1 MIQNGLGSD
10 LGHESPPIVLDRTH
24 RGQGEYQTPPFLL
37 ESEVLEMAK
46 VGEVLQP
53 LVQAVLQCAPCS
65 GSCCRF
71 QSSAR
76 SEAPILREPFRGLA
90 MRLAEFLPCEV
101 MGFMVQIPGLYPRQG
116 QRYSKP
122 WSAMSFP
129 SWTAAFALP
138 LPSSPGLLRG

>member
-1 MIQNGLGSD
+1 MIQNGLGAD

-24 RGQGEYQTPPFLL
+24 KVSIRPPPFLL

-53 LVQAVLQCAPCS
+53 LVHVLQCAPYS
-65 GSCCRF
+65 GFCCRF
-71 QSSAR
+71 QTSAC

-101 MGFMVQIPGLYPRQG
+101 MGFMV
-116 QRYSKP
+116 
-122 WSAMSFP
+122 
-129 SWTAAFALP
+129 
-138 LPSSPGLLRG
+138 